1 MIEFRTGP
9 SIIPAPPSMAAASAA
24 SPATPATIDGAS
36 RRCLTCADSTLCVR
50 DAHERRETR
59 RARKAGFLARRWS
72 ILWLFLPAAV
82 LFVPFYLDPLG
93 RILAMSF
100 DRPWPT
106 LAHYRELF
114 TDPFTLRVLVQTLR
128 VSAEITLLC
137 LVLGYPL
144 AYGMLMSGP
153 RAQRVMAILVILP
166 LWTSI
171 LVRTYAWMI
180 ILGRNGLANEALM
193 ALGLVDQPA
202 KLLYTRFAVYV
213 GMVHIMLPF
222 MVLPLYAVMRR
233 VDLGLVAAASS
244 LGAGPRQAFLWVF
257 LPLSLPGVAAGVLL
271 VFMVS
276 LSMFVIPAVLG
287 GLTDITYV
295 MAIEKQVNELNNWE
309 LASAMSVL
317 LLGITVLLVFLHD
330 RTASDRPEAGGRLAA
345 AFGRWPV
352 AAMTALSRLA
362 PRRRAADRPP
372 ARARPAGA
380 AGHRGVRFVAWT
392 VLVLMAVPLAVMIP
406 LSLSP
411 TAYMHFPPTGFSLRW
426 YENYFTRADW
436 VAPTLTSLQVGGL
449 ATIGALAIGIPAAVG
464 LVRGRFPGKSLVA
477 AVLMSP
483 MIMPVM
489 ILAIALYHVYA
500 RYRMNGTILGMAAA
514 HVVLA
519 TPYVI
524 LIVSSALRT
533 VDAQLERA
541 AMTLG
546 AGPVTAFRRVTL
558 PLIRPSVLTAAFF
571 AFLTSFDD
579 LVLALFLSGTT
590 ASTLPKRMWE
600 GIRFEIDPTTAAV
613 SVLLIAASIALLLV
627 NELLVKRARFGAPAD
642 GRAGPA

>member
-1 MIEFRTGP
+1 
-9 SIIPAPPSMAAASAA
+9 
-24 SPATPATIDGAS
+24 
-36 RRCLTCADSTLCVR
+36 
-50 DAHERRETR
+50 
-59 RARKAGFLARRWS
+59 
-72 ILWLFLPAAV
+72 
-82 LFVPFYLDPLG
+82 
-93 RILAMSF
+93 
-100 DRPWPT
+100 
-106 LAHYRELF
+106 
-114 TDPFTLRVLVQTLR
+114 
-128 VSAEITLLC
+128 
-137 LVLGYPL
+137 
-144 AYGMLMSGP
+144 
-153 RAQRVMAILVILP
+153 
-166 LWTSI
+166 
-171 LVRTYAWMI
+171 
-180 ILGRNGLANEALM
+180 
-193 ALGLVDQPA
+193 
-202 KLLYTRFAVYV
+202 VYV

-233 VDLGLVAAASS
+233 IDLGLVSAAAS
-244 LGAGPRQAFLWVF
+244 LGAGPRAAFLWVF
-257 LPLSLPGVAAGVLL
+257 MPLSLPGIVAGALL

-287 GLTDITYV
+287 GLSDITYV

-317 LLGITVLLVFLHD
+317 LLGITVVLVALHD
-330 RTASDRPEAGGRLAA
+330 RTEADRAGGGGRVAA

-352 AAMTALSRLA
+352 LALTALARWA
-362 PRRRAADRPP
+362 PRRRAG
-372 ARARPAGA
+372 ARPADSRA
-380 AGHRGVRFVAWT
+380 AVRHRAVRAFAWT

-436 VAPTLTSLQVGGL
+436 VAPTLTSLKVGAL
-449 ATIGALAIGIPAAVG
+449 ATVGALAIGIPAAIG
-464 LVRGRFPGKSLVA
+464 LVRGRFPGRSLVA

-500 RYRMNGTILGMAAA
+500 RYKINGTILGMAAA
-514 HVVLA
+514 HIVLA

-533 VDAQLERA
+533 VDVQLERA

-627 NELLVKRARFGAPAD
+627 NELFVRRARFGAAAG